1 MFASSR
7 WIPVA
12 LVLFAACEPRFL
24 FLVASVARVELRS
37 KRLVRMQ
44 IGMMHPPLGKADR
57 AKSEELAKLDVA
69 EWAEDGT
76 VDPLQGNPYA
86 VRAVARLV
94 RPLTEGMQGP
104 QPTVTC
110 DRPDAALP
118 EVPDEMLQ
126 VGSAKTGRP

>member
-1 MFASSR
+1 
-7 WIPVA
+7 
-12 LVLFAACEPRFL
+12 
-24 FLVASVARVELRS
+24 
-37 KRLVRMQ
+37 
-44 IGMMHPPLGKADR
+44 MHPPLGKADR

-76 VDPLQGNPYA
+76 VDPLQGNPHA
-86 VRAVARLV
+86 VRGVARLV